1 MVSFIEHYFPKAGN
15 NARKQKRYL
24 TNCLVKPRSISIKQ
38 CALRLKQINGYL
50 LLFPW
55 PENEMLNEGDL
66 INILVSM
73 SPKAWLVKMSE
84 HDFDPANYDFEK
96 VLSQL
101 IKWEV
106 HEHLPTKN
114 SNDSAKSDKS
124 DAEKGKGK
132 GKGKGG
138 QKEGRKKRKWKNHE
152 DKDDGGEDPPCLLC
166 TLFKGNAKSHS
177 TKQCNKFPK
186 MQKLFQSGGPR
197 KKFKSADKHELNAL
211 VQKQVNKCLKKKKE
225 KKEAAYALDGED
237 SDAS

>member
-24 TNCLVKPRSISIKQ
+24 TNCLVKPRSVSINQ
-38 CALRLKQINGYL
+38 CAIRLKQINGYL
-50 LLFPW
+50 PLFPW
-55 PENEMLNEGDL
+55 PENEVLNEGDL

-114 SNDSAKSDKS
+114 SNDSTKSDKS
-124 DAEKGKGK
+124 DAEKGK

-186 MQKLFQSGGPR
+186 IQKLFQSGGPK
-197 KKFKSADKHELNAL
+197 KKFKRAEKHELNAI
-211 VQKQVNKCLKKKKE
+211 VEKQVKKYLKKNKE
-225 KKEAAYALDGED
+225 KKEAAYASDGGD